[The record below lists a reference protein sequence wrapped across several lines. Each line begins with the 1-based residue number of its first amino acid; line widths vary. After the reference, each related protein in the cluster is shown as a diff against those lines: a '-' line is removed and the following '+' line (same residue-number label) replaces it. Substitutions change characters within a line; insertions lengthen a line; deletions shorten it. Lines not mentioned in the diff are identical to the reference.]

1 MPANNSDAIAV
12 EPAAVLLCYSLAHG
26 YSQKGFD
33 SRAGSLLDRSMHAP
47 TAADVASL
55 MRRKAL
61 LLTIKRCFALAAAM
75 HSSLSSLGK
84 ASPSTCNCRQSRN
97 KIATKLAVSMVSGGR
112 GRSGRLSLN
121 AVAQAERM
129 LKSVSA
135 ETLSDV
141 EIKKL
146 LQRPRI
152 DFTSILGTVGG
163 LAAAAAPAG
172 PLSQPRVAI

>member
-1 MPANNSDAIAV
+1 
-12 EPAAVLLCYSLAHG
+12 
-26 YSQKGFD
+26 
-33 SRAGSLLDRSMHAP
+33 
-47 TAADVASL
+47 
-55 MRRKAL
+55 
-61 LLTIKRCFALAAAM
+61 
-75 HSSLSSLGK
+75 
-84 ASPSTCNCRQSRN
+84 
-97 KIATKLAVSMVSGGR
+97 
-112 GRSGRLSLN
+112 
-121 AVAQAERM
+121 M

-152 DFTSILGTVGG
+152 DFTSILSTVGG